1 MLSSFLFQRNADLH
15 VSKQK
20 LQLTLKNNPKKHRLL
35 LLPVAGIIIFVCL
48 YVIAATL
55 YPGGSQAD
63 KNAEVFSWLNN
74 YWCNL
79 LNEYAMNGKPNTAR
93 QVAFAGMCVLCLSLI
108 TFWILFPLYAGFTKR
123 GRLIMQF
130 SGSFAM
136 TIGFFLFTN
145 LHDMIINLAML
156 CGLIAIAGT
165 FAGLKKL
172 RWKGLILFGIFNLLL
187 VVVNNILYYGDG
199 LLVYLPLVQKI
210 TFLSFLL
217 WISVIDIQLYKG
229 TKTGILT

>member
-1 MLSSFLFQRNADLH
+1 MIVPL
-15 VSKQK
+15 
-20 LQLTLKNNPKKHRLL
+20 
-35 LLPVAGIIIFVCL
+35 AGIILFICL
-48 YVIAATL
+48 YIIATKV

-63 KNAEVFSWLNN
+63 KNAKGFSWLDN

-79 LNEYAMNGKPNTAR
+79 LNEYAMNGEPNTAR
-93 QVAFAGMCVLCLSLI
+93 PVAFAGMCVLCISLV
-108 TFWILFPLYAGFTKR
+108 TFWIMFPVYAGFTKR
-123 GRLIMQF
+123 GKLTMQL
-130 SGSFAM
+130 SGSLAM
-136 TIGFFLFTN
+136 SIGFFLFTN

-165 FAGLKKL
+165 FAGLHKL
-172 RWKGLILFGIFNLLL
+172 KWRRLIGFGILNLLL

-199 LLVYLPLVQKI
+199 LLVYLPVVQKV

-217 WISVIDIQLYKG
+217 WISLIDIQLYKG